1 MLLPGR
7 VEDSVPSSLMGQGRE
22 GAVTVNLPGAWRI
35 RGTTP
40 ITARSHSRIPEHPW
54 EPPQRR
60 RVLLLVLLLAP
71 AGLGKRFTIPDCIY
85 FTIMD
90 ENTVGIVLYP

>member
-1 MLLPGR
+1 
-7 VEDSVPSSLMGQGRE
+7 
-22 GAVTVNLPGAWRI
+22 
-35 RGTTP
+35 
-40 ITARSHSRIPEHPW
+40 
-54 EPPQRR
+54 
-60 RVLLLVLLLAP
+60 LAP